1 MIFLGLASN
10 YTARDILRHS
20 FAIGNKR
27 DYIKLEKELS
37 KKYKT
42 DIDNLSLTFSGR
54 SAIYLALKSFLESE
68 RLNKGDHV
76 AVNGFTCHAVIEAIK
91 TAGLEPVYVDLEK
104 VMGGQ
109 ILPNYSAESLEKLAK
124 KDKKLKCFILQNTF
138 GFPVDIRR
146 FDPVKR
152 QYDLLLIED
161 LAHCAG
167 RKYPD
172 GREIGTV
179 GEAVCMSF
187 GKGKSIDTI
196 NGGAVILRD
205 KNLRLP
211 KEFNKATLKH
221 RSGGDVPRASWYPL
235 FAAIARGLSHLH
247 LDKPWLGLLL
257 RLRWIKRS
265 ADIKLSTDT
274 TISCWQAKLALKQLN
289 SLKSSALREF
299 YLVDNREACLKELKK
314 HGYRLEE
321 FWYEVPVAPE
331 RYYKSVRFPEGN
343 NPNAVFFAQ
352 HVVNIPTWYQSKRHK
367 KEVAKAKRI
376 IKSHELKGEH
386 Q

>member
-20 FAIGNKR
+20 FALGGKK
-27 DYIKLEKELS
+27 DYTDLEKELS
-37 KKYKT
+37 KKYSA
-42 DIDNLSLTFSGR
+42 DLDNLSLTFSGR
-54 SAIYLALKSFLESE
+54 SAIYLALKSFLESG
-68 RLNKGDHV
+68 RLKKGDHV
-76 AVNGFTCHAVIEAIK
+76 AINGFTCHAVIEAIE
-91 TAGLEPVYVDLEK
+91 TAGLEPIYVDLEK
-104 VMGGQ
+104 AIGGQ
-109 ILPNYSAESLEKLAK
+109 ILPNYSAESLERTVK
-124 KDKKLKCFILQNTF
+124 KDRKLKCFILQNTF

-146 FDPVKR
+146 FDTVKK
-152 QYDLLLIED
+152 QYNLQLIED

-179 GEAVCMSF
+179 GEATCMSF

-205 KNLRLP
+205 KSLMLP
-211 KEFNKATLKH
+211 KEFNKAALRR

-235 FAAIARGLSHLH
+235 FAAIARGLSHLR
-247 LDKPWLGLLL
+247 LERPWLGLLL
-257 RLRWIKRS
+257 KLRWIERS

-274 TISCWQAKLALKQLN
+274 TISYWQAKLALKQLKN
-289 SLKSSALREF
+289 LKNSALREF
-299 YLVDNREACLKELKK
+299 YLVDNRGACLKELKK

-331 RYYKSVRFPEGN
+331 RYYESVGYPERN

-352 HVVNIPTWYQSKRHK
+352 HVVNIPTWYRTKRHK
-367 KEVAKAKRI
+367 KEVAEAKRI
-376 IKSHELKGEH
+376 IKSHELKGGR
-386 Q
+386 